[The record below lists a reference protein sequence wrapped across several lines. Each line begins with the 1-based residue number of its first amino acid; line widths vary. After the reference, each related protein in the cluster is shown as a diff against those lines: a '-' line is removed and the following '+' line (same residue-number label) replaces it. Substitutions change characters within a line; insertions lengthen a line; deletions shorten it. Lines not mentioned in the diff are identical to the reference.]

1 MKIILK
7 NQLKV
12 GEHISSSLSIF
23 TNLSFNEIENKH
35 HVWKGRDYMK
45 KSCGCLK
52 NHARK
57 VINLKK
63 NKMKFLT
70 NEESYENA
78 KIYFICKKKL
88 R

>member
-1 MKIILK
+1 
-7 NQLKV
+7 
-12 GEHISSSLSIF
+12 
-23 TNLSFNEIENKH
+23 
-35 HVWKGRDYMK
+35 MK

-63 NKMKFLT
+63 IKMKFLT

-78 KIYFICKKKL
+78 EICFICKKN
-88 R
+88 